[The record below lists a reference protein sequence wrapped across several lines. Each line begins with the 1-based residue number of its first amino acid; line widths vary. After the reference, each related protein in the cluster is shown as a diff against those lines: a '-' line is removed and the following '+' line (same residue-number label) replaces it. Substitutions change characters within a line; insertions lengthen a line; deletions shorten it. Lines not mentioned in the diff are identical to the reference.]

1 MYEPPMSA
9 DVDLLHTR
17 TATEAVAARLR
28 FEIQSGRQPP
38 GTPLRQNEVAKRF
51 GVSTTPVRE
60 ALALLAA
67 EGLLRIDRYR
77 GAVVFMPTREDLQN
91 AYEIRE
97 TLEML
102 AIEKAT
108 PKLTQEKLDELA
120 GVLTEM
126 RTTDDV
132 ERWMQLNDKFH
143 LGLYECNGNDR
154 LSALIA
160 AQRDAC
166 SMYIRM
172 HVSHELQREEMNEQH
187 SAILEA
193 CRSRDVVRARAAAR
207 VHLEASMREILELID
222 ELEASAADG

>member
-1 MYEPPMSA
+1 MSTE
-9 DVDLLHTR
+9 VDLLRAR
-17 TATEAVAARLR
+17 TITEAVAAHLR
-28 FEIQSGRQPP
+28 SEIQTGRQPP

-67 EGLLRIDRYR
+67 EGLLKIDRYR

-97 TLEML
+97 SLEML

-108 PKLTQEKLDELA
+108 PKLTEEKLDELG
-120 GVLTEM
+120 GVLAEM
-126 RTTDDV
+126 QVTDDV
-132 ERWMQLNDKFH
+132 ERWMQLNDEFH
-143 LGLYECNGNDR
+143 MGLYACNGNDR

-160 AQRDAC
+160 SQRDAC

-172 HVSHELQREEMNEQH
+172 HVSHPAQREEMNEQH
-187 SAILEA
+187 SAILAA
-193 CRSRDVVRARAAAR
+193 CRSRDVARARGAAR
-207 VHLEASMREILELID
+207 VHLEASMTEILELID
-222 ELEASAADG
+222 DLEARSAGSETQ